1 MNITLTLGETCML
14 LISIALFILLLYCIN
29 LIRHLIPSIKRLVKV
44 MENVETITDSAA
56 KSTTSAEAIVG
67 DVMDVTSS
75 LVTSVKGPVGI
86 VGQATS
92 LAGAI
97 KIIMELVQDRKN
109 RGIIEEEEEDPLRE
123 SSESTVDEEAEKQ
136 GGADE

>member
-1 MNITLTLGETCML
+1 MDITLTLGQTCML

-29 LIRHLIPSIKRLVKV
+29 LIRHLIPSIKRLVKG

-92 LAGAI
+92 VAGAI
-97 KIIMELVQDRKN
+97 KIIMELIQDRKT
-109 RGIIEEEEEDPLRE
+109 RGVIEEEDPLRE
-123 SSESTVDEEAEKQ
+123 SSENTVDDEAEKQ

>member
-109 RGIIEEEEEDPLRE
+109 RGIIEEEEDSLRE

>member
-92 LAGAI
+92 VAGAI
-97 KIIMELVQDRKN
+97 KIIMELIQDRKT
-109 RGIIEEEEEDPLRE
+109 RGAIEEEDPLRE
-123 SSESTVDEEAEKQ
+123 SSENTVDDEAEKQ

>member
-29 LIRHLIPSIKRLVKV
+29 LIRHLIPSIKRLVKG

-92 LAGAI
+92 VAGAI
-97 KIIMELVQDRKN
+97 KIIMELIQDRKT
-109 RGIIEEEEEDPLRE
+109 RGVIEEEDPLRE
-123 SSESTVDEEAEKQ
+123 SSENTVDDEAEKQ

>member
-109 RGIIEEEEEDPLRE
+109 RGIIEEEEDPLRE

>member
-1 MNITLTLGETCML
+1 LNITLTLGETCML

-109 RGIIEEEEEDPLRE
+109 RGIIEEEEDPLRE

>member
-92 LAGAI
+92 VAGAI
-97 KIIMELVQDRKN
+97 KIIMELIQDRKT
-109 RGIIEEEEEDPLRE
+109 RGVIEEEDPLRE
-123 SSESTVDEEAEKQ
+123 SSENTVDDEAEKQ